1 MTRTT
6 TRLPANTILGYR
18 KNGRP
23 IYTIAGGSQPMPENP
38 GPDTG
43 TGSGGGNPPY
53 AQYLE
58 KFTDPAMKSIAE
70 QAFKEWDG
78 NTTKRFQELHSSNQ
92 EKYGWADP
100 LMENYDPEDIQAAV
114 QIAEQLQA
122 DPQGF
127 AQRLID
133 AVGSEQG
140 LGDPDDMGE
149 FDDPDDPYSE
159 RFSQLE
165 SAISSLTE
173 MLQGKVTTDQ
183 QKEEDAELDRTLKE
197 LAGEHGE
204 FDEDWVLAKA
214 LKNGGDLEAAV
225 KEYAQFEEKIRTNG
239 NRPAPRPLG
248 AGGGLPSS
256 DVDPT
261 KLNDKEARDLVTRI
275 LTEAN
280 SQ

>member
-1 MTRTT
+1 MTQ
-6 TRLPANTILGYR
+6 
-18 KNGRP
+18 P
-23 IYTIAGGSQPMPENP
+23 IPENP

-43 TGSGGGNPPY
+43 TGSGGNPPY

-58 KFTDPAMKSIAE
+58 KFTDPAAKSVAE
-70 QAFKEWDG
+70 QVFKEWDG
-78 NTTKRFQELHSSNQ
+78 NTTKRFQELHSESQ
-92 EKYGWADP
+92 QKYGWADP

-127 AQRLID
+127 AQRLIE
-133 AVGSEQG
+133 AVGGEQG
-140 LGDPDDMGE
+140 LGDPGE
-149 FDDPDDPYSE
+149 TDEGFDPDDDPYGE

-165 SAISSLTE
+165 QAVSSLTE
-173 MLQGKVTTDQ
+173 MLQGKVSTDA

-197 LAGEHGE
+197 LAEEHGE

-225 KEYAQFEEKIRTNG
+225 KEYAEFEQGILKRG

-256 DVDPT
+256 DIDPT
-261 KLNDKEARDLVTRI
+261 KLNDKEAKDLVKRI
-275 LTEAN
+275 LEDAN